1 MKDTLH
7 CTIFWWGQIPTC
19 NMWWTNMQRKR
30 WRPSFYRN
38 QVQSAALSE
47 CFKQSSMAIW
57 IWQQSDF
64 DLSNFTILHPKSG
77 GYYWTQSS
85 CVLRRAKTSHEKPFF
100 KAFSFEL
107 YMWNTCNPTVLF
119 ILALQGYPICHN
131 FCGFTDALRVEPSLV
146 KPRTGFQNI
155 KMKTCG
161 NLMTLRCR
169 IG

>member
-7 CTIFWWGQIPTC
+7 CTIIGGGKSQLVTCGEPTC
-19 NMWWTNMQRKR
+19 SGNADGHPFTEIKCNRLHCLI
-30 WRPSFYRN
+30 
-38 QVQSAALSE
+38 ALSSHPW
-47 CFKQSSMAIW
+47 QSEFGR
-57 IWQQSDF
+57 DR
-64 DLSNFTILHPKSG
+64 ILICPTSRFCTRNLGDTTGHSP
-77 GYYWTQSS
+77 S

-119 ILALQGYPICHN
+119 ILALQGYPIGHN
-131 FCGFTDALRVEPSLV
+131 FCEFTDALRVEPSLV

-161 NLMTLRCR
+161 NLMTPRCR